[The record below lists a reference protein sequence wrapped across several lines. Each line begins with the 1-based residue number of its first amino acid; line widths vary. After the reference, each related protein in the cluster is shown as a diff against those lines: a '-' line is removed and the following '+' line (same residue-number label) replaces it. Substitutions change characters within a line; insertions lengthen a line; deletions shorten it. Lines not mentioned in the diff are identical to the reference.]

1 MFAFFGSFASLA
13 SVTLLPVPLSDD
25 PSSDLTAQAHVF
37 LRSRHLFMTWPHCF
51 RSARPTFGEGRFVF
65 DRAGAVI

>member
-1 MFAFFGSFASLA
+1 MFGFFASFA

-25 PSSDLTAQAHVF
+25 PSSDPTARAHVF
-37 LRSRHLFMTWPHCF
+37 LRSRHFFMTWPLRF